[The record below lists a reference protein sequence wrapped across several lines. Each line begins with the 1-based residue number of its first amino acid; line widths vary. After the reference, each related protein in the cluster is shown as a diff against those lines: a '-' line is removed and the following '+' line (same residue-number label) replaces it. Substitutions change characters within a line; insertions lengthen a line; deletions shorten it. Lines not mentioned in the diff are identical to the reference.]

1 MIFHKTSTDFF
12 ILGRSFFDGAEQA
25 KDNTAK
31 RSIAPSVSG
40 VFSILGSK
48 MSIRFP
54 STKFLYTYKTIKS
67 GVNFFS
73 GTDTNQFA

>member
-1 MIFHKTSTDFF
+1 
-12 ILGRSFFDGAEQA
+12 
-25 KDNTAK
+25 
-31 RSIAPSVSG
+31 
-40 VFSILGSK
+40 LGSK